1 MQTKRISVLK
11 ADDGM
16 ILKKSVEGQEPI
28 YASSVMLAFG
38 ESASDW
44 SEITLEQ
51 HEAETGGEA

>member
-16 ILKKSVEGQEPI
+16 ILKKTIEGEEPI

-38 ESASDW
+38 ETTSDW

-51 HEAETGGEA
+51 YESETGGEA

>member
-1 MQTKRISVLK
+1 MQTKRITALK

-38 ESASDW
+38 ETESDW
-44 SEITLEQ
+44 KEITLEQ
-51 HEAETGGEA
+51 YEAETGGEA